1 MAAGAMDDSLQIDDT
16 IAALASAPGPAAR
29 GIVRVSGKRVDH
41 VLSELFRPDDADAW
55 RSARRASRHPGAMTM
70 PGLHLPLRV
79 DVLLWPTTRS
89 YTGQPLAEIHT
100 IGSPPLLEGILS
112 ALFAE
117 HVRPA
122 RRGEF
127 TLRAFLAGRIDL
139 LQAEAVLGVIDA
151 SDQQQLSLAL
161 SQLGGGLSD
170 RIATL
175 HEELLL
181 HLADL
186 EAGLDFVEEDI
197 EFVSREELARRLAE
211 AETFVEQ
218 LADQSQRRLQSTGRR
233 RVVLAGLPNAGKS
246 TLFNALVGDER
257 AIVSHVAGTTRDYLS
272 APLTWDG
279 LAIELIDTAGWDSI
293 SPGISRSADE
303 LRQQQWD
310 RADLVVWCSAR
321 DMTAEQQRQDLSLRQ
336 AFAKHHPPLV
346 VTTKADCAPQPHST
360 GGRVRSEADGPA
372 IAGQSQASPPVEPRA
387 VRHRA
392 DAPDIDEHARPLTR
406 RGSRCQGSRG
416 PSGTGPMR
424 RTRPAADAS
433 RLTPPARQIDDYVV
447 SATTGEGL
455 DPLRTGIRQRL
466 QSAEAD
472 SEVLGSTAARCR
484 ESLNGALAAMQQA
497 RRAADA
503 GLGDELIALELREA
517 IDHLGKIA
525 GRIYTDDV
533 LDRIFSR
540 FCIGK

>member
-29 GIVRVSGKRVDH
+29 GIVRISGEDVHR
-41 VLSELFRPDDADAW
+41 VLSALFAPEDADAW
-55 RSARRASRHPGAMTM
+55 RSPRRARRHPGEMTL
-70 PGLHLPLRV
+70 PDLHLPLRV
-79 DVLLWPTTRS
+79 DVLLWPTSRS

-100 IGSPPLLEGILS
+100 IGSPPLLEAILS

-117 HVRPA
+117 GVRPA

-151 SDQQQLSLAL
+151 TDQQQLSVAL
-161 SQLGGGLSD
+161 GQLGGGLSD
-170 RIATL
+170 RIADL
-175 HEELLL
+175 HEQLLL

-197 EFVSREELARRLAE
+197 EFVSREELSRRLTGGE
-211 AETFVEQ
+211 AFVQQ
-218 LADQSQRRLQSTGRR
+218 LVDQSQRRLQSTGRR

-257 AIVSHVAGTTRDYLS
+257 AIVSHFAGTTRDYIS

-279 LAIELIDTAGWDSI
+279 LTIELIDTAGWDRVSA
-293 SPGISRSADE
+293 GISRSADE

-321 DMTAEQQRQDLSLRQ
+321 DMTADDQQQDRALRQ
-336 AFAKHHPPLV
+336 ALGERHPPLV
-346 VTTKADCAPQPHST
+346 VTTKGDCGPAPLA
-360 GGRVRSEADGPA
+360 RRDRARSEADGPA
-372 IAGQSQASPPVEPRA
+372 DCG
-387 VRHRA
+387 
-392 DAPDIDEHARPLTR
+392 DT
-406 RGSRCQGSRG
+406 C
-416 PSGTGPMR
+416 
-424 RTRPAADAS
+424 
-433 RLTPPARQIDDYVV
+433 VV

-455 DPLRTGIRQRL
+455 DTLRAAIRHRL
-466 QSAEAD
+466 QSSEAD

-484 ESLNGALAAMQQA
+484 ESLSGALAALQQA
-497 RRAADA
+497 RRAAEA
-503 GLGDELIALELREA
+503 GLGDELIALELRES

-525 GRIYTDDV
+525 GRVYTDDV

>member
-1 MAAGAMDDSLQIDDT
+1 MAAGAMDDSLHLDDT
-16 IAALASAPGPAAR
+16 IAALASPPGPAAR
-29 GIVRVSGKRVDH
+29 GIVRVSGDDVHR
-41 VLSELFRPDDADAW
+41 VLSELFDPDDADTW
-55 RSARRASRHPGAMTM
+55 RSPSRARRHPGVMAL
-70 PGLHLPLRV
+70 PDLHLPLRV
-79 DVLLWPTTRS
+79 DVLLWPTARS

-100 IGSPPLLEGILS
+100 IGSPPLLEAILS

-117 HVRPA
+117 GVRPA

-151 SDQQQLSLAL
+151 TDQQQLSVAL
-161 SQLGGGLSD
+161 GQLGGGLSD

-197 EFVSREELARRLAE
+197 EFVSREELARRLADGE
-211 AETFVEQ
+211 AFVQQ
-218 LADQSQRRLQSTGRR
+218 LVDQSQRRLQSTGRR

-246 TLFNALVGDER
+246 TLFNALVGDPR

-272 APLTWDG
+272 APVTWDD
-279 LAIELIDTAGWDSI
+279 LTIELIDTAGWDSL

-310 RADLVVWCSAR
+310 RADLVVWCSAN
-321 DMTAEQQRQDLSLRQ
+321 DMTPEQQRQDLELR
-336 AFAKHHPPLV
+336 ATFDELHPPLV
-346 VTTKADCAPQPHST
+346 VTTKSDCGPVPQAT

-372 IAGQSQASPPVEPRA
+372 IAGQSHASPPREPRA

-392 DAPDIDEHARPLTR
+392 DAPDIDEHGRPLTR
-406 RGSRCQGSRG
+406 RGSRSRVSHG

-433 RLTPPARQIDDYVV
+433 RLTLPTLQADDCLV

-455 DPLRTGIRQRL
+455 DRLQAAIRHRL
-466 QSAEAD
+466 QSSGAD

-484 ESLNGALAAMQQA
+484 ESLSGALAALQQA

-525 GRIYTDDV
+525 GRVYTDDV